1 MSNNQ
6 STPSTSSIPSILR
19 ALGAAFQIPG
29 RFHQGRPYGNGH
41 INDTYVSEYD
51 QAGKNARFIHQR
63 INDRIFKQPAVIMDN
78 IQRVT
83 AHLRRKLTE
92 RGATDIDR
100 RALTL
105 IPTRDD
111 KPAFIDAE
119 GKYWR
124 TYIFIEGAT
133 SHDVITDPRQARQA
147 AAAFGAF
154 QEMLRDM
161 PGPRLVETIPNFHH
175 TPARFE
181 ALEKAIAADSHN
193 RAASCKAEIDF
204 CLARKGMTGELI
216 RLQEAGLIPERVT
229 HNDTKIN
236 NVMLDNKTGE
246 GICVID
252 LDTVM
257 PGLAL
262 YDFGD
267 MVRTCT
273 SPAAEDEKDLSKVTM
288 RMPVFRELVEGY
300 LGAAGSF
307 LTPAER
313 DYLPFSGKLI
323 TFEIGIRFLADYLA
337 GDIYFKT
344 HRPGHNLDRCRT
356 QFALVASIEHQEQAM
371 RRLVAAAG

>member
-1 MSNNQ
+1 MSQ
-6 STPSTSSIPSILR
+6 SPKLPDLR
-19 ALGAAFQIPG
+19 ALGAAFKIPG
-29 RFHQGRPYGNGH
+29 RFLQGRPYGNGH

-51 QAGKNARFIHQR
+51 QAGKTVRFVHQR

-83 AHLRRKLTE
+83 AHLRRKLAE

-111 KPAFIDAE
+111 KPAFIDTE

-154 QEMLRDM
+154 QEMLRDL

-193 RAASCKAEIDF
+193 RATACKAEIDF

-216 RLQEAGLIPERVT
+216 RLQEVGLIPERVT

-236 NVMLDNKTGE
+236 NVMLDDQTGE
-246 GICVID
+246 GLCVID

-273 SPAAEDEKDLSKVTM
+273 SPAKS
-288 RMPVFRELVEGY
+288 
-300 LGAAGSF
+300 
-307 LTPAER
+307 
-313 DYLPFSGKLI
+313 
-323 TFEIGIRFLADYLA
+323 
-337 GDIYFKT
+337 
-344 HRPGHNLDRCRT
+344 
-356 QFALVASIEHQEQAM
+356 
-371 RRLVAAAG
+371 

>member
-1 MSNNQ
+1 MS
-6 STPSTSSIPSILR
+6 PSSKPADLR
-19 ALGAAFQIPG
+19 AVGAAFQIPG
-29 RFHQGRPYGNGH
+29 RFLKGGPYGSGH
-41 INDTYVSEYD
+41 INDTYAVEYD
-51 QAGKNARFIHQR
+51 QAGKTVRFIHQR

-83 AHLRRKLTE
+83 AHLRRKLAE
-92 RGATDIDR
+92 RGATDPDR
-100 RALTL
+100 RTLTL
-105 IPTRDD
+105 IPTRDN
-111 KPAFIDAE
+111 KPAFVDPD
-119 GKYWR
+119 GKHWR
-124 TYIFIEGAT
+124 TYIFIEGAAT
-133 SHDVITDPRQARQA
+133 HDVITDPSQARQA
-147 AAAFGAF
+147 AAAFGTF
-154 QEMLRDM
+154 QEMLRDL

-193 RAASCKAEIDF
+193 RAATCQAEIDF
-204 CLARKGMTGELI
+204 CLARKAMTGELI
-216 RLQEAGLIPERVT
+216 RLQDAGLIPERVT

-236 NVMLDNKTGE
+236 NVMLDDRTGE

-273 SPAAEDEKDLSKVTM
+273 SPAAEDEKDLSKVTL
-288 RMPVFRELVEGY
+288 RLPFFQALVEGY
-300 LGAAGSF
+300 LGAAKSF
-307 LTPAER
+307 LTPSER
-313 DYLPFSGKLI
+313 EFLPFAGKLI

-337 GDIYFKT
+337 GDTYFKT

-356 QFALVASIEHQEQAM
+356 QFALVASIEAQEEA
-371 RRLVAAAG
+371 LKKIVGNA

>member
-1 MSNNQ
+1 MTLPQ
-6 STPSTSSIPSILR
+6 TAPCLR
-19 ALGAAFQIPG
+19 AIGTAFDIPG
-29 RFHQGRPYGNGH
+29 DFQDARPYGNGH
-41 INDTYVSEYD
+41 INDTFVAEYG
-51 QAGKNARFIHQR
+51 QNARKVRYIHQR
-63 INDRIFKQPAVIMDN
+63 INDRIFKKPAVIMDN

-83 AHLRRKLTE
+83 AHLRSKLAE
-92 RGATDIDR
+92 RGIQDSR

-105 IPTRDD
+105 VPTRDG
-111 KPAFIDAE
+111 KPAHIDLE

-124 TYIFIEGAT
+124 TYIFIENAT

-161 PGPRLVETIPNFHH
+161 PGPRLTETIPLFHH
-175 TPARFE
+175 TPSRF
-181 ALEKAIAADSHN
+181 ATLEKAIEADSHQ
-193 RAASCKAEIDF
+193 RAASCRAEIDF
-204 CLARKGMTGELI
+204 CLARKGITGELI

-236 NVMLDNKTGE
+236 NVMLDNQTGE

-273 SPAAEDEKDLSKVTM
+273 SPAAEDEKDLSTVTM
-288 RMPVFRELVEGY
+288 RMPVFREIVEGY
-300 LGAAGSF
+300 LSAAGSF
-307 LTPAER
+307 LTRAER
-313 DYLPFSGKLI
+313 ENLPFSGKLI
-323 TFEIGIRFLADYLA
+323 TFEIGIRFLADYLS
-337 GDIYFKT
+337 GDVYFKT

-356 QFALVASIEHQEQAM
+356 QFALTASIEAQEKDM
-371 RRLVAAAG
+371 LSLVMKA

>member
-1 MSNNQ
+1 MSEAK
-6 STPSTSSIPSILR
+6 PAPCLR
-19 ALGAAFQIPG
+19 AVGAAFQIPG
-29 RFHQGRPYGNGH
+29 AFQDARPYGNGH
-41 INDTYVSEYD
+41 INDTYVAEYT
-51 QAGKNARFIHQR
+51 QAGRKVRYIHQR

-83 AHLRRKLTE
+83 AHLRRKLAA
-92 RGATDIDR
+92 RHAPDMDR

-105 IPTRDD
+105 VPTRDD
-111 KPAFIDAE
+111 KPAYIDPE
-119 GKYWR
+119 GKFWR
-124 TYIFIEGAT
+124 TYVFIEEAT

-161 PGPRLVETIPNFHH
+161 PGPRLAETIPLFHH
-175 TPARFE
+175 TPSRFA
-181 ALEKAIAADSHN
+181 ALEKAIAADSHG
-193 RAASCKAEIDF
+193 RASACRAEIDF
-204 CLARKGMTGELI
+204 CLARKAITGELI
-216 RLQEAGLIPERVT
+216 RLQESGLIPERVT

-236 NVMLDNKTGE
+236 NVMLDNATGE
-246 GICVID
+246 GVCVID

-273 SPAAEDEKDLSKVTM
+273 SPAAEDEKDLSKVVM

-300 LGAAGSF
+300 LSAAGSF

-313 DYLPFSGKLI
+313 ENLPFSGKLI
-323 TFEIGIRFLADYLA
+323 TFEIGIRFLTDYLS
-337 GDIYFKT
+337 GDVYFKT

-356 QFALVASIEHQEQAM
+356 QFALVASIETQEKEMA
-371 RRLVAAAG
+371 RLVERL